1 MSENSGFDRWKSLA
15 DDLGLPPEK
24 PVSEVAAKNS
34 GNQHS
39 VNTPYAGMQQDSPLD
54 EDLLVFTKPVQ
65 RHSEPSK
72 VITPVKTFPVPKVV
86 EPRHQHKEIYNE
98 TEEVLEVT
106 FGSHR
111 AQEQIQ
117 TNKAQ
122 VDSPIVDA
130 EIVESNYNSV
140 SGNQSEIQVEQS
152 MGSDRGRG
160 NSRGGD
166 QDRGGRGRGG
176 RGRGREDN
184 RNSNP
189 NRNTSGP
196 NRGNE
201 SESRVDPVE
210 MAPAKMHPAPVRN
223 DRAAPITFGQS
234 PDSRTVNSD
243 DEVLSGPE
251 SYGSHHPEQDGEIEE
266 IDLSTWSVP
275 SWEDLISS
283 LYKP

>member
-24 PVSEVAAKNS
+24 PVSEVVAKNS
-34 GNQHS
+34 GNHHDAA
-39 VNTPYAGMQQDSPLD
+39 VQQDSPLD
-54 EDLLVFTKPVQ
+54 EDFLVFTKPVQ
-65 RHSEPSK
+65 RQSEPSK
-72 VITPVKTFPVPKVV
+72 VVTPVKTFPVPKV
-86 EPRHQHKEIYNE
+86 EPRPQHKEIFIENE
-98 TEEVLEVT
+98 EILEVT

-111 AQEQIQ
+111 AQEQTQ

-122 VDSPIVDA
+122 FDSPIVDA
-130 EIVESNYNSV
+130 EIVDSDENSINR
-140 SGNQSEIQVEQS
+140 NQSEIQVEQS
-152 MGSDRGRG
+152 RGSDRGRG
-160 NSRGGD
+160 GRGGD
-166 QDRGGRGRGG
+166 QDKGGRGG

-189 NRNTSGP
+189 NRNISGP

-201 SESRVDPVE
+201 TESHGNPVE
-210 MAPAKMHPAPVRN
+210 MAPAKMHPAPVRIE
-223 DRAAPITFGQS
+223 RVAPVTFGQG
-234 PDSRTVNSD
+234 PDSPTVISE

-275 SWEDLISS
+275 SWEDLIAS